1 MAIKPLISVLL
12 LTTPLLAQAITFQ
25 TRLEDVQWQVAGDRF
40 ECRLTQAVKD
50 FGGGSFV
57 RRAGEKPVF
66 YLQAQEAWLKPGHAL
81 LYAAAAPWDSVESD
95 VRLGTAKVAANE
107 RAVVSDQVQA
117 GRLLTGLLEGRA
129 PTVRHQTVQGDPIE
143 VRILPANFAKA
154 YQDYLVCTS
163 KLLPVNYEQIKQT
176 NVGFESGG
184 YELDEKAR
192 KHLDVLLEYMAEDNS
207 VNRIYLDG
215 HSDNTGDRLLNRD
228 VSRRRALAVK
238 DYLMLKGGL
247 NEDSFIVRFHG
258 ERYPLKPNTNDKNRS
273 LNRRVNIRLDKID
286 PHFVA
291 MQLEQEKSR
300 E

>member
-1 MAIKPLISVLL
+1 M
-12 LTTPLLAQAITFQ
+12 
-25 TRLEDVQWQVAGDRF
+25 
-40 ECRLTQAVKD
+40 
-50 FGGGSFV
+50 
-57 RRAGEKPVF
+57 
-66 YLQAQEAWLKPGHAL
+66 
-81 LYAAAAPWDSVESD
+81 
-95 VRLGTAKVAANE
+95 
-107 RAVVSDQVQA
+107 
-117 GRLLTGLLEGRA
+117 
-129 PTVRHQTVQGDPIE
+129 
-143 VRILPANFAKA
+143 
-154 YQDYLVCTS
+154 S
-163 KLLPVNYEQIKQT
+163 KSS
-176 NVGFESGG
+176 FESGG